1 MAETSISGGCLCG
14 SVRFTVHGPL
24 REVLFCH
31 CSQCRKMSGHF
42 WAATSA
48 PRDRIDIQQDESL
61 RWFQSSKEVERGFCG
76 HCGSS
81 LFWNH
86 AKNDTLSIAAGTFDK
101 PTGLAAGAHF
111 FLTLRRTI
119 IRCIRMK
126 KRSAAVRFEFVCSP
140 GILL

>member
-1 MAETSISGGCLCG
+1 MAETPISGGCLCG

-42 WAATSA
+42 GAATSTA
-48 PRDRIDIQQDESL
+48 RDCIDIRQDGSL
-61 RWFQSSKEVERGFCG
+61 RWFKSSKEAERGFCG

-86 AKNDTLSIAAGTFDK
+86 AEKDTLSIAAGAFDR
-101 PTGLAAGAHF
+101 PTGLDTGAHIF
-111 FLTLRRTI
+111 FDDASDYYQVHPDEKTI
-119 IRCIRMK
+119 
-126 KRSAAVRFEFVCSP
+126 SGSSF
-140 GILL
+140 